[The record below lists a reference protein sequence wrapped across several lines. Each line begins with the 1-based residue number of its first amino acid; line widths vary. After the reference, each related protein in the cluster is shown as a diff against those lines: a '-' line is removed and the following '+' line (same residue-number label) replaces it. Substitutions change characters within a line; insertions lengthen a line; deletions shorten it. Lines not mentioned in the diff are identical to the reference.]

1 MNKRITYTLTVT
13 GNLEPILFKTSV
25 VDWEDSNADMEI

>member
-1 MNKRITYTLTVT
+1 MNKRITYTLTIT